1 MAGAFLRAG
10 KGKSFCTPAKK
21 PPARPVVSGQA
32 HQLQRLPRRLLFG
45 DFFGM
50 PLSPADA
57 VGVEVHF
64 HHKMLVVVRA
74 AFPRHHIAQPLF
86 GILLHYLLQPGL
98 VVLPGGLALGDK
110 RKDKGPGGFQAAVQ
124 VDGGDHRLEGVGE
137 DAGPLTAAA
146 AFLPLAQAEIPAQ
159 LDLLDGNVEQ
169 AGQRLR
175 FVMEYGNTMA
185 ARTWAEELWNRQDW
199 SLEQKNNQEE
209 TGEKENGN
217 DTE

>member
-1 MAGAFLRAG
+1 ML
-10 KGKSFCTPAKK
+10 
-21 PPARPVVSGQA
+21 GQKRYLSQEVA
-32 HQLQRLPRRLLFG
+32 WTFRL
-45 DFFGM
+45 
-50 PLSPADA
+50 
-57 VGVEVHF
+57 
-64 HHKMLVVVRA
+64 
-74 AFPRHHIAQPLF
+74 
-86 GILLHYLLQPGL
+86 
-98 VVLPGGLALGDK
+98 
-110 RKDKGPGGFQAAVQ
+110 
-124 VDGGDHRLEGVGE
+124 
-137 DAGPLTAAA
+137 
-146 AFLPLAQAEIPAQ
+146 AQ

>member
-1 MAGAFLRAG
+1 ME
-10 KGKSFCTPAKK
+10 
-21 PPARPVVSGQA
+21 
-32 HQLQRLPRRLLFG
+32 
-45 DFFGM
+45 DW
-50 PLSPADA
+50 DA
-57 VGVEVHF
+57 VYRE
-64 HHKMLVVVRA
+64 LVQFQAPAVRN
-74 AFPRHHIAQPLF
+74 RS
-86 GILLHYLLQPGL
+86 LLYSHLNLLGDYCL
-98 VVLPGGLALGDK
+98 VKDQKDDFEACRQQLLALEQQGKPREKKLADQLLLVWDRRIACVTQDRK
-110 RKDKGPGGFQAAVQ
+110 REREILNQLLLGQKRYLSQEVAWTF
-124 VDGGDHRLEGVGE
+124 RL
-137 DAGPLTAAA
+137 
-146 AFLPLAQAEIPAQ
+146 AQ